1 MIWRAGSLEIDLSR
15 PRIMG
20 ILNITPDSF
29 SGSGRQPSLF
39 EAARRAERMI
49 AEGVDVIDVG
59 GESTRPGSEP
69 VSADQERLRVL
80 PVIREIAR
88 HGIPVSVDTTK
99 AEVADA
105 ALGVGA
111 VIVNDVT
118 ALGDPDM
125 AGVIARRQAGVVLMH
140 MQGTPRTMQDAPEY
154 TDLLGEIA
162 SFLERRRGEAENQG
176 VGRDRIVL
184 DPGIGF
190 GKTLDHNLRILAGV
204 DAIAAL
210 GSPVLIGASRKAFIG
225 RVAEVDDPAGRLA
238 GSLAAAVL
246 ARLGGAVL
254 FRTHDVAATRQALAV
269 ADAILGAR
277 AETNQ

>member
-1 MIWRAGSLEIDLSR
+1 MIWRAGSHEIDLSR